1 MAPRPFKKSRLVLI
15 TLLVELA
22 TVFGLYKFS
31 TYYMEDLVEQDIQQ
45 QLMALA
51 RYASRSINVDHVA
64 AIRTEQDEHFK
75 SIRRELNKIEQ
86 SFELRQGLAYLVE
99 KDSTGHPVFGVM
111 TTAQTFRGERYPEEI
126 VGQIHQAFDGQ
137 EISSDLY
144 TDRNGEF
151 ISVLVPLKSN
161 GRVMAVLELDF
172 EGPMYRAALSERLLP
187 LQIGLM
193 VLLVL
198 PFTAVFIILT
208 KLYEANEQK
217 LRSRE
222 KIHEEQLRSFT
233 EKERL
238 EREARDK
245 QMEAERRQAE
255 ALEEQKRQFFAM
267 IVHDMRTPLTV
278 IQLAFESLRM
288 RFPDGTSTSQMD
300 KALRQL
306 TLLKRLVED
315 IAFIHQLEFSAYP
328 LKRQNVALAGLL
340 REVVDNL
347 QEAAAVKKQ
356 KVKLTVRELEVSG
369 DRSLLVRLT
378 TNVLNNAF
386 QHSPERTDVHVVCTA
401 LGDRAIINVENV
413 AAVTLS
419 ERLLQSIFEPF
430 VRGLADTS
438 AVSPSSHLG
447 LGLSISKAIVT
458 AHGGTVRAH
467 SENSRF
473 ILTISIPLSIRK
485 EGAQAA

>member
-1 MAPRPFKKSRLVLI
+1 MPPRPFRKSRLVLV
-15 TLLVELA
+15 TLLVEFVM
-22 TVFGLYKFS
+22 VFGLYRFS
-31 TYYMEDLVEQDIQQ
+31 TDYMENLVESDIQR
-45 QLMALA
+45 QLLALA
-51 RYASRSINVDHVA
+51 RYASGSINLLDVA
-64 AIRTEQDEHFK
+64 AIRTEKDEHFE
-75 SIRRELNKIEQ
+75 SVRRELDKIEQ
-86 SFELRQGLAYLVE
+86 SFGLRQGLAYLVE

-126 VGQIHQAFDGQ
+126 VGQIHQAFAGK
-137 EISSDLY
+137 ETTSDLY

-151 ISVLVPLKSN
+151 ISALVPLTMN
-161 GRVMAVLELDF
+161 DRVVAVLELDF
-172 EGPMYRAALSERLLP
+172 EGATYRAALADRLLP
-187 LQIGLM
+187 LQIGLL
-193 VLLVL
+193 VLLAL
-198 PFTAVFIILT
+198 PFTAVFVILI
-208 KLYEANEQK
+208 KLFDSKEQE
-217 LRSRE
+217 LRTRE
-222 KIHEEQLRSFT
+222 EIHAEQLRSLG
-233 EKERL
+233 EKEKM
-238 EREARDK
+238 EREALETQRD
-245 QMEAERRQAE
+245 AERRQAD

-347 QEAAAVKKQ
+347 QEAAAAKKQ
-356 KVKLTVRELEVSG
+356 TVRLTVRPLEVSG

-378 TNVLNNAF
+378 TNVLNNAL
-386 QHSPERTDVHVVCTA
+386 QHSPEHTDVHVVCTA
-401 LGDRAIINVENV
+401 LGDQAIINVENV

-467 SENSRF
+467 SEKGRF
-473 ILTISIPLSIRK
+473 ILSISIPLSTRK
-485 EGAQAA
+485 EGDQAA